1 MKIDVAV
8 PSYKKP
14 ESLLYTLMTLK
25 KVAGDLIDA
34 VYINDDCSND
44 GSVEIYNDRRVREY
58 FSPWKLNVRVNT
70 RNVHISQVYVPGYR
84 VDYMDWKFMLTKWH
98 RFIDPRVPHNRHD
111 IRYQYALDNTDK
123 KYLLIIH
130 DDVKFV
136 KDVVSLY
143 LKAFADNPNL
153 AVAGDFGQCW
163 RCRFAAVCSPKK
175 IMSGFRPSRWW
186 PLTPTSGEPA
196 DFNPANGYTRACRI
210 NEWCCMVDVEKC
222 RDVTERKRCFL
233 GNMYKYSDTTAFWFG
248 KWLNAVT
255 ILSIRFRPR
264 LCPNSWRAV
273 PNTKSIIFT
282 PGRGTPAIRSGPT
295 REWAS

>member
-98 RFIDPRVPHNRHD
+98 RFIISEGFCR
-111 IRYQYALDNTDK
+111 Q
-123 KYLLIIH
+123 
-130 DDVKFV
+130 
-136 KDVVSLY
+136 SE
-143 LKAFADNPNL
+143 
-153 AVAGDFGQCW
+153 FGC
-163 RCRFAAVCSPKK
+163 CR
-175 IMSGFRPSRWW
+175 
-186 PLTPTSGEPA
+186 
-196 DFNPANGYTRACRI
+196 
-210 NEWCCMVDVEKC
+210 
-222 RDVTERKRCFL
+222 
-233 GNMYKYSDTTAFWFG
+233 
-248 KWLNAVT
+248 
-255 ILSIRFRPR
+255 RFRTVLALPFCGGLQPEENHVR
-264 LCPNSWRAV
+264 LSAV
-273 PNTKSIIFT
+273 PLVAVDADG
-282 PGRGTPAIRSGPT
+282 GRTGGFQSGQ
-295 REWAS
+295 WLYASLPHQ

>member
-1 MKIDVAV
+1 M
-8 PSYKKP
+8 
-14 ESLLYTLMTLK
+14 
-25 KVAGDLIDA
+25 IDA

-143 LKAFADNPNL
+143 LKAFADNRIWLLPAISDSAGA
-153 AVAGDFGQCW
+153 AVL
-163 RCRFAAVCSPKK
+163 RRFAARRKSCPAF
-175 IMSGFRPSRWW
+175 GRPA
-186 PLTPTSGEPA
+186 G
-196 DFNPANGYTRACRI
+196 
-210 NEWCCMVDVEKC
+210 
-222 RDVTERKRCFL
+222 
-233 GNMYKYSDTTAFWFG
+233 
-248 KWLNAVT
+248 
-255 ILSIRFRPR
+255 
-264 LCPNSWRAV
+264 
-273 PNTKSIIFT
+273 
-282 PGRGTPAIRSGPT
+282 GR
-295 REWAS
+295 

>member
-14 ESLLYTLMTLK
+14 ESLIYTLMTLK

-136 KDVVSLY
+136 KDVVSL
-143 LKAFADNPNL
+143 
-153 AVAGDFGQCW
+153 
-163 RCRFAAVCSPKK
+163 
-175 IMSGFRPSRWW
+175 
-186 PLTPTSGEPA
+186 
-196 DFNPANGYTRACRI
+196 
-210 NEWCCMVDVEKC
+210 
-222 RDVTERKRCFL
+222 
-233 GNMYKYSDTTAFWFG
+233 
-248 KWLNAVT
+248 
-255 ILSIRFRPR
+255 LSLIH
-264 LCPNSWRAV
+264 
-273 PNTKSIIFT
+273 I
-282 PGRGTPAIRSGPT
+282 
-295 REWAS
+295 

>member
-130 DDVKFV
+130 DEI
-136 KDVVSLY
+136 
-143 LKAFADNPNL
+143 DNIEHELQDKLNCSATIHIDPIVTDNKEVNEMRSQIEEITRNL
-153 AVAGDFGQCW
+153 D
-163 RCRFAAVCSPKK
+163 RR
-175 IMSGFRPSRWW
+175 
-186 PLTPTSGEPA
+186 
-196 DFNPANGYTRACRI
+196 
-210 NEWCCMVDVEKC
+210 
-222 RDVTERKRCFL
+222 
-233 GNMYKYSDTTAFWFG
+233 
-248 KWLNAVT
+248 
-255 ILSIRFRPR
+255 LSIHDFRIVEGPTHTN
-264 LCPNSWRAV
+264 LIFDIAV
-273 PNTKSIIFT
+273 PFECKLTNVEITNLLKE
-282 PGRGTPAIRSGPT
+282 RIRNMDDGNYCAVIQIDRVYS
-295 REWAS
+295 

>member
-1 MKIDVAV
+1 M
-8 PSYKKP
+8 
-14 ESLLYTLMTLK
+14 
-25 KVAGDLIDA
+25 IDA